1 MKQSNL
7 IKRMVSNVLN
17 SMAVIMCVIALGI
30 FTPIAISILLSILV
44 SSLKFKE
51 CVTSAPFLIFTLISM
66 VVSGVYL
73 SEIDNDK

>member
-7 IKRMVSNVLN
+7 IKGMVSNVLN

-44 SSLKFKE
+44 SSLKFQE
-51 CVTSAPFLIFTLISM
+51 CVTSAPFWIFTLISM
-66 VVSGVYL
+66 VISGVYL
-73 SEIDNDK
+73 SEIGNDK